1 MAFAEN
7 LRQLRKENGISQEE
21 LAEFLN
27 VSRQAVSKWEQ
38 GNGYPEVEKLLLLSK
53 LLHVSLDRLMGE
65 EIPPPLHPV
74 ESNPTNVNTGKI
86 LISSFDGKS
95 IVECSKIQAS
105 PPFKTKADEPK
116 YALFGVGG
124 DSFWGERSTVLGWY
138 DSEDALKKE
147 TREILEAMKCGA
159 ASYDIKYAVRV
170 KKHGWK
176 IKIDQ

>member
-21 LAEFLN
+21 LAELLN

-53 LLHVSLDRLMGE
+53 LLHVSLDRLMDE
-65 EIPPPLHPV
+65 ETPSSLHPV
-74 ESNPTNVNTGKI
+74 ESNPTIVNTGKI

-105 PPFKTKADEPK
+105 PPFKTKPDEPK
-116 YALFGVGG
+116 YALFGSNG
-124 DSFWGERSTVLGWY
+124 DSYWGGRSTVLGWY

-147 TREILEAMKCGA
+147 TQEILEAMKRGA
-159 ASYDIKYAVRV
+159 ASYAIKYAVKV

-176 IKIDQ
+176 IKIEQ